1 MNLSSPKSYRVV
13 KYLLGNRIS
22 SQTEISNET
31 GVAIGYVNEVVHEL
45 FDLNMV
51 NIGYGKCT
59 LIDHVKLL
67 EKISFDRKFKKL
79 LFKEFRLPTSSI
91 KDTEVTLVNFCESR
105 NVEYAFSVFSALKHY
120 YEYHINYPTVHI
132 YVKNPIVITELEK
145 GEGVIPVIVLK
156 PDRQDILKDSTK
168 RNNQKVCDK
177 IQLVID
183 LYSSGIGRDAAI
195 KFYRDSIWK
204 NEIF

>member
-1 MNLSSPKSYRVV
+1 MNLSSPKSYLVA
-13 KYLLGNRIS
+13 KFLLGNRIS

-67 EKISFDRKFKKL
+67 EKMSFDRKFKKL

-91 KDTEVTLVNFCESR
+91 KDTEFALVNFCESR

-132 YVKNPIVITELEK
+132 YMNNPLEITELEK

-156 PDRQDILKDSTK
+156 PDRQDILKNSIK
-168 RNNQKVCDK
+168 LNNQKVCDK

-204 NEIF
+204 TEIL

>member
-1 MNLSSPKSYRVV
+1 MNLSSPKSYRVA
-13 KYLLGNRIS
+13 KFLLGNRIS
-22 SQTEISNET
+22 SQTEISHET

-45 FDLNMV
+45 FDLNIV

-67 EKISFDRKFKKL
+67 EKISFDRTFKKL
-79 LFKEFRLPTSSI
+79 IFKEFRLPTSSI
-91 KDTEVTLVNFCESR
+91 KDTESNLVYFCESR
-105 NVEYAFSVFSALKHY
+105 NIEYAFSVFSALKHY

-132 YVKNPIVITELEK
+132 YMKNPLEITELEK

-156 PDRQDILKDSTK
+156 LDRQDILTNSIK

-195 KFYRDSIWK
+195 KFYRDLIWK
-204 NEIF
+204 GKIF